1 MPITVDD
8 EVAASIDF
16 VAPDLRRTRADL
28 ASALQAALRASRGV
42 FARPA

>member
-16 VAPDLRRTRADL
+16 VAPDLRRTHL

-42 FARPA
+42 FASPA